1 MSYEEL
7 ESSSASE
14 ACERCGFFPCDC
26 SDPGRV
32 DPWTGEAGPST
43 AQQVDA
49 FLPDEEIVPC
59 HQPEEPLSLEEEK
72 PIFVRT
78 EAEKDIARIVK
89 LRKPTAIMAVS
100 GKAPKPSRRRERS
113 PSPPRRVARLDTFFD
128 EYDTDMA
135 QRVAMCRAYASF
147 VASTLPKKQKK

>member
-1 MSYEEL
+1 MSYEEV
-7 ESSSASE
+7 ESSSESS

-43 AQQVDA
+43 AAQVDT

-72 PIFVRT
+72 PFVRT
-78 EAEKDIARIVK
+78 EAEKDLARVLK
-89 LRKPTAIMAVS
+89 FKQPARMTTS
-100 GKAPKPSRRRERS
+100 GVAPKPSRRRERS
-113 PSPPRRVARLDTFFD
+113 PSPPRRVVRLDQFFD
-128 EYDTDMA
+128 EHDTPMA
-135 QRVAMCRAYASF
+135 QRVTLCRTYASF
-147 VASTLPKKQKK
+147 VASTLPKKHKK